1 MGTPGTAHRVRL
13 LVAVAVVLAGAIAGS
28 ALDPRMGRLVVFLAA
43 VGIAVGLAAYPGW
56 RRSSTRAGSGEERD
70 RAALQRD
77 QAAGRRDRAA
87 MHRDEAGDH
96 RDQAADR
103 RDHDADQRDHD
114 AAQRDADAVQLD
126 RVADEP
132 PAPTGEV
139 KAADGRDRSGLDRRA
154 ADDARRRA
162 SHDRGAGAGERTIAE
177 LDRDAA
183 LADRGASASERAH
196 AVLDRDAALAD
207 RGASAREREF
217 ASVDAL
223 TGVYLRG
230 AGFAELEH
238 ELERARRTQQPLV
251 LAFVDVDHLKEVND
265 SRGHA
270 AGDRTL
276 REVAHTLR
284 ASLRP
289 YDVILRYGGDEFV
302 CALAGIDLPAAAKRL
317 ALVNAAL
324 AQAPEH
330 SSVAI
335 GLAELRPGDSA
346 EALVARADSALLT
359 ERHRQRG
366 LAP

>member
-1 MGTPGTAHRVRL
+1 MGTPRTAHRLRL
-13 LVAVAVVLAGAIAGS
+13 LVAAAVVVAGAVAGS
-28 ALDPRMGRLVVFLAA
+28 ALDSRMGRLVVFLVA
-43 VGIAVGLAAYPGW
+43 VAIASGLAGYRGW
-56 RRSSTRAGSGEERD
+56 RRSRARAGSGEERD
-70 RAALQRD
+70 QAALERD

-87 MHRDEAGDH
+87 IHRDEAGSH

-103 RDHDADQRDHD
+103 RDHDADQRDAD
-114 AAQRDADAVQLD
+114 ADQRDADADQLD
-126 RVADEP
+126 RVGEELE
-132 PAPTGEV
+132 APTGDPN
-139 KAADGRDRSGLDRRA
+139 AADRRDRSGLDRRA
-154 ADDARRRA
+154 ADEARRRA
-162 SHDRGAGAGERTIAE
+162 SHDRGAGAGERTTAE

-196 AVLDRDAALAD
+196 AELDRDAALAD

-217 ASVDAL
+217 ASLDGL

-238 ELERARRTQQPLV
+238 EVERARRTQQPLV
-251 LAFVDVDHLKEVND
+251 LAFIDVDHLKEVND

-302 CALAGIDLPAAAKRL
+302 CALAGIDLPAASKRL

-335 GLAELRPGDSA
+335 GLAELRPGDSV
-346 EALVARADSALLT
+346 EALVARADTALLT

-366 LAP
+366 LEF